1 MDSIANKVTFA
12 RIFLAPLYI
21 IILMLPLP
29 NKELYATIL
38 FVIAASSDGL
48 DGYLA
53 RKNREVTTFGKFL
66 DPLADKLLIS
76 AALIT
81 LTWLKLV
88 NPLAVFAVISREF
101 AVTGLRVIAA
111 SQGQVIAAS
120 KLGKAKTLTQIV
132 AITAITLNANLTPSN
147 SWFHKLLNLLPMG
160 YIVQIAWIIAI
171 IMTII
176 SGVDYF
182 IKNKAVFKKGLD

>member
-1 MDSIANKVTFA
+1 MDSSANKVTFA

-21 IILMLPLP
+21 VILLLPIP
-29 NKELYATIL
+29 NKEVYATIL
-38 FVIAASSDGL
+38 FVVAASSDGL

-120 KLGKAKTLTQIV
+120 KLGKVKTFTQVI
-132 AITAITLNANLTPSN
+132 AITGITLNAGLTPGD
-147 SWFHKLLNLLPMG
+147 SWYNELLKILPFN
-160 YIVQIAWIIAI
+160 YIVQAAWILAI
-171 IMTII
+171 VMTII
-176 SGVDYF
+176 SGIDYF
-182 IKNKAVFKKGLD
+182 LKNKHVFKKGLA